1 MTSDERLR
9 DDAADALA
17 DEALATAGL
26 AAEAAVA
33 ETAGAEA
40 AAVSPDDELA
50 AARAEAARN
59 LDGWQRTQAEFANA
73 RKRFDKQRAEA
84 YVNANADLVARLL
97 PLLDDFE
104 RALATVPAGVQ
115 GDPWLAGV
123 NLVYRK
129 MVAVLEE
136 MGVEP
141 VPALGAPFDPNLHE
155 ALGQEPTDEYESG
168 VVARE
173 MRRGYRLGERVIRP
187 SLVMV
192 AE

>member
-1 MTSDERLR
+1 MTVTSDERWR
-9 DDAADALA
+9 EDADVLA
-17 DEALATAGL
+17 DEALDTAGL
-26 AAEAAVA
+26 ATEAA
-33 ETAGAEA
+33 EGT
-40 AAVSPDDELA
+40 PDDDLA

-73 RKRFDKQRAEA
+73 RKRFEKQRAEA
-84 YVNANADLVARLL
+84 YVNANADLVAKLL

-104 RALATVPAGVQ
+104 RALAAVPAGDRD
-115 GDPWLAGV
+115 DPWLAGV

-129 MVAVLEE
+129 MIAVLEE

-141 VPALGAPFDPNLHE
+141 VPALGAPFDPNMHE
-155 ALGQEPTDEYESG
+155 ALGQEPSDAYESG

>member
-1 MTSDERLR
+1 VVTVTSEERLR
-9 DDAADALA
+9 DDAADGLA
-17 DEALATAGL
+17 DEALATAGMAA
-26 AAEAAVA
+26 AAEM
-33 ETAGAEA
+33 A
-40 AAVSPDDELA
+40 AASPDDELA

-73 RKRFDKQRAEA
+73 RKRFEKQRAEA
-84 YVNANADLVARLL
+84 YVNANADLVAKLL

-104 RALATVPAGVQ
+104 RALAAVPPSDQ
-115 GDPWLAGV
+115 DDPWLAGV

-141 VPALGAPFDPNLHE
+141 VPALGAPFDPNMHE
-155 ALGQEPTDEYESG
+155 ALGQEPSDEYESG
-168 VVARE
+168 LVARE

>member
-1 MTSDERLR
+1 VTVTSDERLR
-9 DDAADALA
+9 DDAADELA
-17 DEALATAGL
+17 DEALDTAGM
-26 AAEAAVA
+26 AAE
-33 ETAGAEA
+33 EL
-40 AAVSPDDELA
+40 PDDVLA
-50 AARAEAARN
+50 AALAEAARN
-59 LDGWQRTQAEFANA
+59 LDGWQRTQADFANA
-73 RKRFDKQRAEA
+73 RKRFEKQRAEA
-84 YVNANADLVARLL
+84 YVNANADLVAKLL

-104 RALATVPAGVQ
+104 RALATVPPGEQ
-115 GDPWLAGV
+115 EDPWLVGI

-129 MVAVLEE
+129 MIAVLEE

>member
-1 MTSDERLR
+1 VTVTSDERLK
-9 DDAADALA
+9 DDAAEIDAA
-17 DEALATAGL
+17 EALDTAGL
-26 AAEAAVA
+26 AAEAA
-33 ETAGAEA
+33 ETA
-40 AAVSPDDELA
+40 PPDELA

-73 RKRFDKQRAEA
+73 RKRFEKQRAETYA
-84 YVNANADLVARLL
+84 NANADLVAKLL
-97 PLLDDFE
+97 PLIDDFE
-104 RALATVPAGVQ
+104 RALDNVPAGVA

-129 MVAVLEE
+129 MIATLEE
-136 MGVEP
+136 MGVEAI
-141 VPALGAPFDPNLHE
+141 PALGAAFDPNLHE
-155 ALGQEPTDEYESG
+155 ALGQEPSGAYESG
-168 VVARE
+168 QVARE

>member
-1 MTSDERLR
+1 MTVTSDEQLR
-9 DDAADALA
+9 DDAADAS
-17 DEALATAGL
+17 DEALDTAGM
-26 AAEAAVA
+26 AAEAAGV
-33 ETAGAEA
+33 AEA
-40 AAVSPDDELA
+40 ADDVLAV
-50 AARAEAARN
+50 ARAEAARN

-73 RKRFDKQRAEA
+73 RKRFEKQRAEA
-84 YVNANADLVARLL
+84 YINANADLVAKLL

-104 RALATVPAGVQ
+104 RALAAVPAGDRD
-115 GDPWLAGV
+115 DPWLAGI

-129 MVAVLEE
+129 MIAVLEE

-141 VPALGAPFDPNLHE
+141 VPALGTPFDPNMHE
-155 ALGQEPTDEYESG
+155 ALGQEPSDEYESG